1 MKTLKK
7 FLAISALFL
16 SSQALAADVVVEA
29 TVDGETVGVFSFLL
43 EPGGEGA
50 MQFEAADSDVWIAV
64 MSEDGESIQVKGL
77 EGVDSKQTVSVSPG
91 DSNVSLTGSSGEVIE
106 LAVQF
111 LD

>member
-1 MKTLKK
+1 M
-7 FLAISALFL
+7 
-16 SSQALAADVVVEA
+16 AADVVVEA
-29 TVDGETVGVFSFLL
+29 SVDGETVGVFNFLL

-50 MQFEAADSDVWIAV
+50 MQFESGEGDVWIAV

-77 EGVDSKQTVSVSPG
+77 EGLESREAITVSPG
-91 DSNVSLTGSSGEVIE
+91 DSDLSLTGSAGERIE